1 MKRLT
6 TLASILL
13 MLCLTLGLYGA
24 TTVASAEEPADTYSA
39 KTYTPD
45 KYDFINYWGGVGDI
59 NVEDG
64 DGITT
69 FAHAAMLVP
78 MQGSAIEMNTLF
90 KLLSWQSVANGGNGV
105 DAWASYS
112 FSATPGVEG
121 KDNSYPYGGSNGVN
135 GYYWHVN
142 NCSSATVPNCSEW
155 ALFKVEDGACNEVPG
170 SRFFLDNGINVRIK
184 FAMIE
189 QADGTYT
196 VTIDKLED
204 GANLKTV
211 TGLALNKALFVNEL
225 GQTFFSTAIYEGAGC
240 DGNHWEHREVCVY
253 SFKAYTKD
261 AMAAEVTLSEESYEF
276 EEGTTYKP
284 EVTVAINGTALTAE
298 EDYYV
303 EYTDNKAVGTASVY
317 VYFIGDYAGNE
328 TVVKTFVIEEA
339 SAPNEST
346 TDEPSSVPNGSTT
359 EEPSNT
365 TANSG
370 CTAGMG
376 IASFA
381 LSFAA
386 LASAVVIKRRKN

>member
-1 MKRLT
+1 MKKLT

-13 MLCLTLGLYGA
+13 MLCLTLGIYGA

-39 KTYTPD
+39 KNYTPD
-45 KYDFINYWGGVGDI
+45 KYDFINYYGGVGDI

-90 KLLSWQSVANGGNGV
+90 KLLSRQSTENGGNGV

-121 KDNSYPYGGSNGVN
+121 KDNSYPYGGQYGVN

-155 ALFKVEDGACNEVPG
+155 ALFKVENGACNEVPG

-196 VTIDKLED
+196 VTFDKLED

-261 AMAAEVTLSEESYEF
+261 ATAAEVTLSEDSYEF

-303 EYTDNKAVGTASVY
+303 EYADNKAIGTASVY

-328 TVVKTFVIEEA
+328 TVVKTFTIEEA
-339 SAPNEST
+339 QPETSEPTSDT
-346 TDEPSSVPNGSTT
+346 TSTT
-359 EEPSNT
+359 ESTPSTDNT
-365 TANSG
+365 ATDSCG
-370 CTAGMG
+370 AGMG
-376 IASFA
+376 VASLA
-381 LSFAA
+381 LSFAT
-386 LASAVVIKRRKN
+386 LASVLFIKKRKN